1 MSGLVKVLALCC
13 ALYVPLAPCFA
24 GAPIWPLKNV
34 PKNASYSK
42 QIRVV
47 AVDRD
52 GPAEIAAINTG
63 SERRLQIGA
72 PCLVRKGD
80 LERARAVVVEANA
93 GRAVVLVLS
102 GGNVEPGDEVDI
114 LLAK

>member
-1 MSGLVKVLALCC
+1 MSGLVKVSVFCC
-13 ALYVPLAPCFA
+13 ALYASLAPCFA

-34 PKNASYSK
+34 PKNASYAK
-42 QIRVV
+42 RIRVV

-72 PCLVRKGD
+72 PCRFRKGD
-80 LERARAVVVEANA
+80 LERARAAIVEANA
-93 GRAVVLVLS
+93 GRAVALVLS